1 MQMLPHGVEPA
12 AQLLAGDGRQQELR
26 AQKFRPCPGLK
37 VGMQR
42 EPRQVARVLV
52 PGVDGLGHGG
62 ITQPQARPV
71 PADCQQMRQ
80 GRAPAAATGHSDG
93 VSHVLS

>member
-1 MQMLPHGVEPA
+1 MVPHGVEPA
-12 AQLLAGDGRQQELR
+12 AQLLAGYSQQKELGT
-26 AQKFRPCPGLK
+26 QQFRPRPGLQ
-37 VGMQR
+37 VGMQGK
-42 EPRQVARVLV
+42 PRQVARVLV
-52 PGVDGLGHGG
+52 PGIDGLGHGG